1 HDIEARL
8 AELFDA
14 QDRAVQVAP
23 REWDNLP
30 LATVTELDERR
41 TRRRWIGGGAA
52 GLAVAGLA
60 AMIALV
66 AGLGGGSHDVVTKTP
81 VGSDGNAKFKFV
93 TEQVSLLADDFSIDA
108 NGTHFTSEGAQVD
121 VHSDP
126 GDSAYQTLELTW
138 NEQGVEMRMNIY
150 FAADAHNWWA
160 TEIRTYNGQAEG
172 DWIEYMGNRFTTPRG
187 QTFQGDVDLS
197 PDPGQ
202 PAGHL
207 HFSNLRLQAFRP
219 PIVCQD
225 RNHKY
230 ALHIV
235 GGLEGGIVQVYDTTT
250 CLPLDT
256 RKYTI
261 EANPA
266 DPALAAVK
274 WDDVCNE
281 GVPGDVC
288 KRINVTATGSTSVH
302 FTAKEN
308 ATGDLVAEL
317 NVDVTPSGLPRAC
330 TQSETQNLLNAIGA
344 YRVTHGAN
352 AKPSEADL
360 VTGKLLMTESDQW
373 DIKYDVNGSPQIVGV
388 GACVGSRFAEASGV
402 LK

>member
-1 HDIEARL
+1 
-8 AELFDA
+8 
-14 QDRAVQVAP
+14 
-23 REWDNLP
+23 
-30 LATVTELDERR
+30 
-41 TRRRWIGGGAA
+41 
-52 GLAVAGLA
+52 
-60 AMIALV
+60 
-66 AGLGGGSHDVVTKTP
+66 
-81 VGSDGNAKFKFV
+81 
-93 TEQVSLLADDFSIDA
+93 
-108 NGTHFTSEGAQVD
+108 
-121 VHSDP
+121 
-126 GDSAYQTLELTW
+126 
-138 NEQGVEMRMNIY
+138 
-150 FAADAHNWWA
+150 
-160 TEIRTYNGQAEG
+160 
-172 DWIEYMGNRFTTPRG
+172 
-187 QTFQGDVDLS
+187 
-197 PDPGQ
+197 
-202 PAGHL
+202 
-207 HFSNLRLQAFRP
+207 
-219 PIVCQD
+219 
-225 RNHKY
+225 
-230 ALHIV
+230 
-235 GGLEGGIVQVYDTTT
+235 
-250 CLPLDT
+250 LDT